1 MRLRVMLAVV
11 LAAIVLTATPATA
24 SAADIASPVTC
35 TLPESNADSLELL
48 NTYYQGYWWDHT
60 DLTIAVQSHP
70 AATSRNSIRSTM
82 PSRSGQT
89 CCSHASTAPSR

>member
-35 TLPESNADSLELL
+35 TLPDSNADSLELSIC
-48 NTYYQGYWWDHT
+48 TT
-60 DLTIAVQSHP
+60 R
-70 AATSRNSIRSTM
+70 ATGGITRT
-82 PSRSGQT
+82 
-89 CCSHASTAPSR
+89 